1 MAEESVGEDDDPMLN
16 KIAGP
21 FQIKQYFHWASQALA
36 LGQDLQEDLSF
47 VRTLRHALL
56 PIPYLDR
63 DPVFDT
69 DIFPPFRPFAVEAL
83 AGKKIGLV
91 ASGGSGALIAALGV
105 MRALE
110 EAGLE
115 VAAISACSGSALF
128 LAPIA
133 AGLSAQQ
140 AVDFVLSWRTEQ
152 YIDPEWRA
160 LLKAPL
166 TLGRGFTGVVKA
178 DALEQLYHQRLGGV
192 MVGDLPTPFYANVWE
207 IDHNRLLYM
216 GSETTP
222 TMRLARLVRAAVSLP
237 IFMQPV
243 EIDGAL
249 CGDGGVINVFPAQ
262 PLVDH
267 HPEIDFFIG
276 VNSFYPENFVGEDHS
291 GWQAE
296 SWSVLRVSP
305 QARHA
310 QHLAIAAMQW
320 RLIQD
325 RGLLLHP
332 ISYQEIK
339 DVKFYEQ
346 FMDRS
351 RWPEF
356 ILRGYNHARRS
367 LELLDK

>member
-1 MAEESVGEDDDPMLN
+1 MLN

-21 FQIKQYFHWASQALA
+21 FQIKQYFHLASHALA

-69 DIFPPFRPFAVEAL
+69 DIFPPFRPFTVEAL

-91 ASGGSGALIAALGV
+91 ASGGSGALSAALGV

-140 AVDFVLSWRTEQ
+140 AVDFVLGWRTEQ

-166 TLGRGFTGVVKA
+166 SLGRGFTGVVKA
-178 DALEQLYHQRLGGV
+178 DALERLYHQRLGGV
-192 MVGDLPTPFYANVWE
+192 MVGDLPIPFYANVWE

-222 TMRLARLVRAAVSLP
+222 AMRLARLVRVAVSLP
-237 IFMQPV
+237 IFLQPV

-249 CGDGGVINVFPAQ
+249 CGDGGLINVFPTQ

-276 VNSFYPENFVGEDHS
+276 VNGFYPEYFAGEDHS
-291 GWQAE
+291 GWQEE

-310 QHLAIAAMQW
+310 QHLAVAAMQW
-320 RLIQD
+320 RLIED
-325 RGLLLHP
+325 RSLLLHP
-332 ISYQEIK
+332 VSYQEIK

-356 ILRGYNHARRS
+356 ILRGYSHARRS